1 MSPGAKSSTCPVCGK
16 SARSAIL
23 AAMKKPRQVIGIRG
37 KWSSL
42 SRTAISGI
50 ASGLALAAS
59 VAAAGE
65 ARAPAAPAH
74 EQNDLVFR
82 MHDGA
87 LVGTGARRPTAE
99 QWAWGEQHMRNVG
112 HVRLNPL
119 GLERVNAARVARG
132 QLELQSSEV
141 DLAAVGAEPLTTS
154 GTTTALAPGAL
165 PGFVDNST
173 LQYFPPIRSQGS
185 LGSCAQFSAVYYT
198 LTHMTA
204 LARNWNAKTGGDSYR
219 FSPKWTYNM
228 VNGGENVGSWH
239 YDAYAIAQ
247 KHGIATWADFPY
259 DSNYRAWCLNPLVWR
274 NALLVRAD
282 QTGKVLDVDTDAGL
296 TQLKQFLVNGYV
308 LNYATYINSWQ
319 WRTIG
324 NDPATSADD
333 AFAGKQCV
341 YMVNG
346 TSGGHCMTIVGYNDD
361 IWVDLNGD
369 GLVTADEKGALRIA
383 NSWGTSWGEA
393 GFCWLSYQA
402 LRTRNPA
409 SSSEGIFWY
418 DEATWVTARASYQ
431 PQLIAEFT
439 LNHLTRNQLSMSLG
453 TSDTTAV
460 TPSATW
466 YPNRILAS
474 AGGAWS
480 FDGLTTAIDGIFC
493 LDFTDLIPVTPTTKR
508 YYLRMYD
515 SAVGNVAQL
524 SAFKLVDLAH
534 NSEMACGNVP
544 QYADG
549 AQIYAFIDYNFGN
562 GTLAPVAVVK
572 ATPTTGNVP
581 LLIDFDGSG
590 SSDPDGM
597 IASYAWT
604 FGDGTSGSG
613 MACSHTYNAAGTFTA
628 TLTVTDNMGA
638 QGSSSVSISVADPN
652 VINAPTGLSASA
664 SGKTVTLRWT
674 DNASNETGY
683 FVERGVKSGKSGTV
697 YALAGTLGA
706 NVKNFSEIVPSGTYY
721 YHVRAFNGTT
731 GKLSPYS
738 NVVSIRVR

>member
-1 MSPGAKSSTCPVCGK
+1 M
-16 SARSAIL
+16 
-23 AAMKKPRQVIGIRG
+23 
-37 KWSSL
+37 
-42 SRTAISGI
+42 AISGI
-50 ASGLALAAS
+50 AFSLALAAS
-59 VAAAGE
+59 IAAAGD

-82 MHDGA
+82 MQDGA

-99 QWAWGEQHMRNVG
+99 QWAWGEQHMQKAG

-119 GLERVNAARVARG
+119 GLERVNAARAAHG
-132 QLELQSSEV
+132 QQALSATDV
-141 DLAAVGAEPLTTS
+141 DLAVVGAEAQTS
-154 GTTTALAPGAL
+154 GTTSALAPGAL
-165 PGFVDNST
+165 PVYVDNST

-204 LARNWNAKTGGDSYR
+204 LARNWNAKTGGDTLR

-228 VNGGENVGSWH
+228 LNGGENVGSWH

-247 KHGIATWADFPY
+247 KHGLATWAEFPY
-259 DSNYRAWCLNPLVWR
+259 DSNYRAWCLNPATWR
-274 NALLVRAD
+274 NALYVRAN
-282 QTGKVLDVDTDAGL
+282 QSGKVIDVDTDAGL
-296 TQLKQFLVNGYV
+296 TNLKQFLVNGYV

-319 WRTIG
+319 WRAIG
-324 NDPATSADD
+324 NDPATTADD

-346 TSGGHCMTIVGYNDD
+346 TSGGHAMTIVGYNDD

-393 GFCWLSYQA
+393 GFCWMSYQA

-418 DEATWVTARASYQ
+418 DEAAWVTARASYQ

-460 TPSATW
+460 TPTTTW
-466 YPNRILAS
+466 SPNRILAS
-474 AGGAWS
+474 AGGPWS
-480 FDGLTTAIDGIFC
+480 FDGLTTAIDGTFC
-493 LDFTDLIPVTPTTKR
+493 LDFTDLIPVTSTTKR

-515 SAVGNVAQL
+515 SAVGNVAAL
-524 SAFKLVDLAH
+524 NAFKLVDLAH
-534 NSEMACGNVP
+534 SFEMPCGNVP

-549 AQIYAFIDYNFGN
+549 AQVYAFIDYNFGS
-562 GTLAPVAVVK
+562 GTIAPVARIA
-572 ATPTTGNVP
+572 ATPASGNIP
-581 LLIDFDGSG
+581 LTVSFDGSA
-590 SSDPDGM
+590 SQDPDGT

-604 FGDGTSGSG
+604 FGDGGTASGSL
-613 MACSHTYNAAGTFTA
+613 CSHTYNSAGTFAA

-638 QGSSSVSISVADPN
+638 QGVSSVSISVIDPN
-652 VINAPTGLSASA
+652 VLNAPTGLSASA

-683 FVERGVKSGKSGTV
+683 YIERGIKSGKAGTV
-697 YALAGTLGA
+697 YTRVATVGT
-706 NVKNFSEIVPSGTYY
+706 NVNTCSQTVASGTYY
-721 YHVRAFNGTT
+721 YRVQAFNTST
-731 GKLSPYS
+731 GKVSAYS